1 MRFSESAVKTRI
13 TTLAAWKP
21 VADRLSVGQRR
32 TGARRRAYVDYRD
45 RISVATWLIVFGLGL
60 SLIIDLPTLVLNLR
74 AFRTPLS
81 IALNETILAA
91 VVLAA
96 LAAAGAE
103 SVISV
108 HPRLRGRGGGR
119 RTWATWALP
128 MALTIIAT
136 LLLPA
141 AETRQ
146 LQVVGLLVTG
156 ATLALT
162 FFFLYATVEPG
173 RSGFRRSR
181 LVLDAMAYGAAL
193 ILFVFVYQTRTR
205 SLLSGPLIAGT
216 AVLLAVEILR
226 TTTRRQGVVWSYG
239 LIIGLVLGEV
249 TWALNYWKLLP
260 SLTGGLV
267 LLLIFYLFAGLAQQ
281 GVRGRLTRRVIIEF
295 AVFALMALILIA
307 LVGPGFQQA
316 TSF

>member
-1 MRFSESAVKTRI
+1 MHLSKPVAKTKA
-13 TTLAAWKP
+13 TTSAAWKP
-21 VADRLSVGQRR
+21 MAERLNVSQGR

-60 SLIIDLPTLVLNLR
+60 SLIIDLPTVVVNLR
-74 AFRTPLS
+74 AFRTPLNIS
-81 IALNETILAA
+81 LNETVLAA
-91 VVLAA
+91 VVLAV
-96 LAAAGAE
+96 LAAAGTE

-141 AETRQ
+141 AKTRQ
-146 LQVVGLLVTG
+146 LQVAGLLVTG
-156 ATLALT
+156 ALLALIL
-162 FFFLYATVEPG
+162 FFLYATVEPG

-181 LVLDAMAYGAAL
+181 LVLDALAYGSAL

-260 SLTGGLV
+260 GLTGGLI
-267 LLLIFYLFAGLAQQ
+267 LLLIFYLFTGLAQQ
-281 GVRGRLTRRVIIEF
+281 GVRGRLTRRVVIEF
-295 AVFALMALILIA
+295 AVFTLLALILIA